1 MWVKFISIYL
11 RFKKLGL
18 YLMVLES
25 SSWSRMERRYLL
37 TLINKFSLDFI
48 RYNLINKYN
57 VFCVIH
63 PFLIGTQSFIIML
76 FDKKYELLQYL
87 SIRKVISTLTLH
99 CWLLNNFLNNSW
111 LELSIF
117 LQVKESES
125 SLLRIFLSIRYK
137 VGRVHYFLC
146 HVCPSTR
153 ATLPTS
159 SLFNVHSVKCRR

>member
-1 MWVKFISIYL
+1 
-11 RFKKLGL
+11 
-18 YLMVLES
+18 MVLES

-87 SIRKVISTLTLH
+87 SIRKVISTLSLH

-117 LQVKESES
+117 YKWRKVKAAYYEF
-125 SLLRIFLSIRYK
+125 FLSIRYK

-159 SLFNVHSVKCRR
+159 SLFIV

>member
-1 MWVKFISIYL
+1 
-11 RFKKLGL
+11 
-18 YLMVLES
+18 MVLES

-87 SIRKVISTLTLH
+87 SIRKVISTLSLH

-117 LQVKESES
+117 YKWRKVKAAYYEFFFINSLQSWTSPLFFVP
-125 SLLRIFLSIRYK
+125 
-137 VGRVHYFLC
+137 C
-146 HVCPSTR
+146 
-153 ATLPTS
+153 LPEYTGYVADVVV
-159 SLFNVHSVKCRR
+159 VHSVKCRR

>member
-1 MWVKFISIYL
+1 
-11 RFKKLGL
+11 
-18 YLMVLES
+18 MVLES
-25 SSWSRMERRYLL
+25 SSWSWMERHYLL
-37 TLINKFSLDFI
+37 TLIDKFSLNFI
-48 RYNLINKYN
+48 RYNLINTSCVN
-57 VFCVIH
+57 VLYIL
-63 PFLIGTQSFIIML
+63 FLYLGTQSFIIML